1 MGRMADTPDT
11 SGEGRV
17 SYGQQSL
24 HDAIQQQ
31 IADLLANS
39 DLTEDEKQRILV
51 AMSCPCC
58 GVGGLSLS
66 IKLRDRPGF

>member
-1 MGRMADTPDT
+1 MADDPKLP
-11 SGEGRV
+11 GEGQV

-31 IADLLANS
+31 IGELLADA
-39 DLTEDEKQRILV
+39 DLTEEEKQRILV